1 MRTQI
6 DRKSPYFLGQH
17 YARPPL
23 KYLDFSTLLLLLTLY
38 TIYDTLSGGSR
49 GNTEIPKLSPQ
60 EKSFNIM
67 PYLYWNNS
75 VSQTP
80 VDTPHGASKR
90 FSVVPNVE
98 A

>member
-49 GNTEIPKLSPQ
+49 GNTEILKLSPQ
-60 EKSFNIM
+60 ENISRSFRIDIETAAYRKL
-67 PYLYWNNS
+67 P
-75 VSQTP
+75 
-80 VDTPHGASKR
+80 
-90 FSVVPNVE
+90 
-98 A
+98 